1 MNNLLIHRKVKYLN
15 VFKNE
20 IIGIEWNITRGIH
33 MGIKMIDYEFQWKY
47 NANCSEFMFI
57 LTLMRTNYS
66 NNISS
71 DIE

>member
-15 VFKNE
+15 IFKNE
-20 IIGIEWNITRGIH
+20 IIGIEWNITREIH
-33 MGIKMIDYEFQWKY
+33 IGIKMIDHEFQWKC
-47 NANCSEFMFI
+47 NANRSEFMFI
-57 LTLMRTNYS
+57 LTLMHTNYS